1 MTMQP
6 TPATRHL
13 VFVLDMFVT
22 AHAGTESQFLKLA
35 HGLLARGHRLSV
47 GLLRDSALLRQQL
60 PGAEI
65 VDLRAGKIAAP
76 ASWWRIFCFLRLQ
89 RRAGAQVVQVMF
101 NDASLM
107 VPPLAR
113 LLGMRT
119 IITRL
124 DMGFWYTSTLVRL
137 LRLTRHCVSCALSNS
152 KAVDEVTRRV
162 EGFSPER
169 TAVIYN
175 GYQPPASAE
184 PMPRSGGLRLGL
196 VANIRP
202 IKRMQDAIEALA
214 LLAPE
219 FPQLELVIVGGGDP
233 QPLQRLA
240 AERGV
245 AELVCFTGASTT
257 PERWIASFDVALLCS
272 ESEGFSNAIIEYLQ
286 QGKPVVCT
294 RTGGNPEAVVDGVN
308 GYLYPVGDVAAL
320 AACLRPLLADQ
331 ALRQRLAQAAPASVA
346 HLTLALLLDEHQR
359 LYQRLTER
367 QP

>member
-1 MTMQP
+1 MSVL
-6 TPATRHL
+6 TPAASGPI
-13 VFVLDMFVT
+13 VFVLDMFST

-35 HGLLARGHRLSV
+35 HGLIARGHAVTV
-47 GLLRDSALLRQQL
+47 GLLRDSELLRREL
-60 PGAEI
+60 PQAKV

-76 ASWWRIFCFLRLQ
+76 ASWWRIFCFLRQQ
-89 RRAGAQVVQVMF
+89 RCGGARLVQVMF

-107 VPPLAR
+107 VPPLAA
-113 LLGMRT
+113 LLGLKC

-124 DMGFWYTSTLVRL
+124 DMGFWYTPALIRL
-137 LRLTRHCVSCALSNS
+137 LRITRHCVSCALSNS
-152 KAVDEVTRRV
+152 KAVAEVTRRV

-184 PMPRSGGLRLGL
+184 PEPRSAGLRLGL

-219 FPQLELVIVGGGDP
+219 FPGLELVIVGGGDP
-233 QPLQRLA
+233 AALQQLA
-240 AERGV
+240 STRGV
-245 AELVCFTGASTT
+245 AERLHFTGASTT

-294 RTGGNPEAVVDGVN
+294 RTGGNPEAVQDGVN
-308 GYLYPVGDVAAL
+308 GYLYPVADVAAL
-320 AACLRPLLADQ
+320 AERLRPLLADGE
-331 ALRQRLAQAAPASVA
+331 LRQRLAAAARHSVA
-346 HLTLALLLDEHQR
+346 HLTLAHMVDEHQR
-359 LYQRLTER
+359 LYARLLGMTE
-367 QP
+367 